1 MTSKTSTSRST
12 NSSGLFE
19 SIIQTS
25 WLRLDWRDC
34 RQASAAGKI
43 QAVYGKAMDEVEKE
57 LTKWQNMQKDN
68 EQRTKETKVH

>member
-1 MTSKTSTSRST
+1 MIT
-12 NSSGLFE
+12 
-19 SIIQTS
+19 
-25 WLRLDWRDC
+25 
-34 RQASAAGKI
+34 GKI